1 MHHALVIIALAA
13 SIWLVMQS
21 SNRLFPMLAVVA
33 SGLEVLI
40 AFGVI
45 SLSIA
50 KYRIDVIL
58 PALLVVAAG
67 VCWARVTTKGTITA
81 ATAATLIGAI
91 QLLGALHVLD

>member
-13 SIWLVMQS
+13 SIWLVMQE

-58 PALLVVAAG
+58 PALLVVGGGMAWYRTSG
-67 VCWARVTTKGTITA
+67 KSHVTA
-81 ATAATLIGAI
+81 STLVTMVGLL
-91 QLLGALHVLD
+91 QLLESLRVLS